1 MEPFVFTPAFELFF
15 VIEPFHQT
23 FDDVRGMLSP
33 LSDDG
38 APDLIG
44 SDIYYRRE
52 TDVALIALRFDER
65 TMNFHRLQWVLQLAR
80 GAGLPVLDPSKLSD
94 EDRRAFYRSYLDEYE
109 LRIEDMRNAGAA
121 LFELGRRLG
130 IAIDS
135 PSPHERASTEAPRR
149 VPTEVDDASVF
160 IESGVVI
167 EPHERLITDRE
178 MVPLPLP
185 LMTPP
190 SSQLPEPDEAPPS
203 AAQVPPGGRG
213 ALGKLA
219 PAHRSPD
226 ERARMTI
233 DEQVAR
239 ARHSAQTPRP
249 ESLSATEL
257 EEVDLKPR
265 ARGKGRRNERS
276 KTLPATPAARKGRRA
291 GTQPLV
297 SPSPA
302 GCDQSSDIDVRFLRG
317 GAWVPARL
325 RALSAK
331 SAYLVT
337 GAPPRLGDSVH
348 IALGYR
354 GHGAMVRGTVHHVT
368 TVDDAAATGSS
379 GFAVRFARYESPS
392 RRQLVDLLKHARASG
407 VVIKPPPSRGSVRF
421 PVHWPLRLGTSRG
434 GFRAD
439 ALDVSEGGL
448 FVSTDRVIDTTE
460 IVFRLPLDDDA
471 RAIHGRASVARK
483 ISDEV
488 ATSRGLERGYGLRIV
503 ELSSRDDQNYKRFL
517 GRIRRRTEK
526 RVVVGAR
533 ADRLDELVDGLQSVG
548 YSVTGGSDPGVLV
561 RLADFEPRPPDAAV
575 IDASLSPR
583 GLRGDW
589 LQQVFTTRH
598 VPCVTTDGDTAERTR
613 AVVDRL
619 LRVAA

>member
-15 VIEPFHQT
+15 VIEPFRET
-23 FDDVRGMLSP
+23 FDELREMLSP
-33 LSDDG
+33 LSGDN

-44 SDIYYRRE
+44 SDIYYRSE
-52 TDVALIALRFDER
+52 TDVALLALRFDER
-65 TMNFHRLQWVLQLAR
+65 TMSLRRLQWVLQLAK
-80 GAGLPVLDPSKLSD
+80 GAGVPVLDPSKLSD
-94 EDRRAFYRSYLDEYE
+94 DDRRAFYRSYLDEYE
-109 LRIEDMRNAGAA
+109 VRIEDMPNAGAA
-121 LFELGRRLG
+121 MFELARRQRLVTG
-130 IAIDS
+130 T
-135 PSPHERASTEAPRR
+135 PTPRERAGTEAPRR
-149 VPTEVDDASVF
+149 VPTEVG
-160 IESGVVI
+160 EGGVVVAA
-167 EPHERLITDRE
+167 HEQLLTDRE
-178 MVPLPLP
+178 PMPLPT
-185 LMTPP
+185 MTPP
-190 SSQLPEPDEAPPS
+190 SSQLPEQDAHPPS

-219 PAHRSPD
+219 PSHRSPD

-233 DEQVAR
+233 DEQAER
-239 ARHSAQTPRP
+239 ARLQAHTPRP
-249 ESLSATEL
+249 DSLTAADL
-257 EEVDLKPR
+257 EDVDLKPR
-265 ARGKGRRNERS
+265 ARGKGRRSNRS
-276 KTLPATPAARKGRRA
+276 PTMPASPAARKGRDRRA
-291 GTQPLV
+291 ATQPLV
-297 SPSPA
+297 SPAPPTPDAST
-302 GCDQSSDIDVRFLRG
+302 DIDVRFLRG
-317 GAWVPARL
+317 GIWVPARL

-348 IALGYR
+348 VALGFR
-354 GHGAMVRGTVHHVT
+354 GQGAMVRGTVHHVT

-392 RRQLVDLLKHARASG
+392 RRQLVELLKQARACG
-407 VVIKPPPSRGSVRF
+407 VVIKPPPPRGSVRF

-448 FVSTDRVIDTTE
+448 FVSTDRVIDADE
-460 IVFRLPLDDDA
+460 VVFRLPLDDDA
-471 RAIHGRASVARK
+471 RAIHGRANIARK

-488 ATSRGLERGYGLRIV
+488 ASSRGLERGYGLRIV
-503 ELSSRDDQNYKRFL
+503 ELSTRDDQNYRRFL
-517 GRIRRRTEK
+517 GRVRRRTEK

-575 IDASLSPR
+575 IDASLAPR